1 MSQGVE
7 QRWSGVGGS
16 WEEGETGAA
25 QGWGAIHGPG
35 VALRHPALGWKL
47 VLGPV
52 SQSGLALKET
62 NADLAV
68 RLNHFYPVYSIE
80 STEFHQKIKKENNN
94 NKKIPRQSDN

>member
-16 WEEGETGAA
+16 REEGETGAA
-25 QGWGAIHGPG
+25 QGRGAVHGPG

-68 RLNHFYPVYSIE
+68 RLNHFLS
-80 STEFHQKIKKENNN
+80 SLFN
-94 NKKIPRQSDN
+94 